1 MELTKEQAEE
11 MQEKLSSMSPEEL
24 REFQKQQCVF
34 CHIIAGKVQSKKIYE
49 DDKCIAVLDINPA
62 NPGHMLVLPK
72 EHYSIMPQIPED
84 EIGYYFKV
92 AKALS
97 QASLKAL
104 QSHGTTIFVANG
116 VVAGQKAQHFMIHVI
131 PRVEND
137 GVGLEIPHNRI
148 GEDDL
153 NNVRRLLAEKLGAVE
168 AEIAEEPK
176 KELEEKKEK
185 PKEAK
190 IEKKKQQKTAK
201 KSEEKADLDDIARLL
216 GGGK

>member
-1 MELTKEQAEE
+1 MELTKDQADA
-11 MQEKLSSMSPEEL
+11 MQEKISKMSPEEL

-84 EIGYYFKV
+84 EVGYYFKV

-116 VVAGQKAQHFMIHVI
+116 VAAGQKAQHFMIHVI

-137 GVGLEIPHNRI
+137 NVGLEIPHNRI
-148 GEDDL
+148 SEDDL
-153 NNVRRLLAEKLGAVE
+153 NKVRKLLAEKLGAVE
-168 AEIAEEPK
+168 AEIVEEPK
-176 KELEEKKEK
+176 KEEEKLKEAKTEKKKETKKEK
-185 PKEAK
+185 
-190 IEKKKQQKTAK
+190 TAK
-201 KSEEKADLDDIARLL
+201 RSDESADLDLVTKLL

>member
-1 MELTKEQAEE
+1 MELTKDQSDA
-11 MQEKLSSMSPEEL
+11 MQEKISKMSPEEL
-24 REFQKQQCVF
+24 KEFQKQQCVF
-34 CHIIAGKVQSKKIYE
+34 CHIISGKVQSKKVYE

-84 EIGYYFKV
+84 EVGYYFKV

-97 QASLKAL
+97 QVSLKAL

-116 VVAGQKAQHFMIHVI
+116 IAAGQKAQHFMVHVI

-137 GVGLEIPHNRI
+137 NVGLEIPHNRI
-148 GEDDL
+148 SEDDL
-153 NNVRRLLAEKLGAVE
+153 NKVRKLLAEKLGAVE
-168 AEIAEEPK
+168 AEIVEEPK
-176 KELEEKKEK
+176 KELEEKKEIK
-185 PKEAK
+185 P
-190 IEKKKQQKTAK
+190 EKKAKKEKTDK
-201 KSEEKADLDDIARLL
+201 KSEEKVDLDDIAKLL

>member
-1 MELTKEQAEE
+1 MELTKDQSDA
-11 MQEKLSSMSPEEL
+11 MQEKISKMSPEEQ

-34 CHIIAGKVQSKKIYE
+34 CHIIIGKVQSKKIYE

-72 EHYSIMPQIPED
+72 EHYSIMPQIPEE
-84 EIGYYFKV
+84 EIGYLFKV

-116 VVAGQKAQHFMIHVI
+116 VAAGQKAQHFMIHVI

-148 GEDDL
+148 SEDDL
-153 NNVRRLLAEKLGAVE
+153 NKVRKILAEKLGAVE
-168 AEIAEEPK
+168 AEIVEEPK
-176 KELEEKKEK
+176 KEEKPKETKTEKRKEPKKEK
-185 PKEAK
+185 P
-190 IEKKKQQKTAK
+190 TK
-201 KSEEKADLDDIARLL
+201 KSDENSDLDLITNLL
-216 GGGK
+216 SGGK